1 MSLSEWGLNNLKN
14 NLQDLVNDIDEYSS
28 NSDRLQS
35 DRGPNPGSSF
45 ASWAADNFRSA
56 FPDLTRPV
64 RGGLNPSRGDSCTR
78 TFFVKH
84 LYSHLLLSQ

>member
-45 ASWAADNFRSA
+45 ACWAADNFR
-56 FPDLTRPV
+56 
-64 RGGLNPSRGDSCTR
+64 
-78 TFFVKH
+78 
-84 LYSHLLLSQ
+84 

>member
-14 NLQDLVNDIDEYSS
+14 NFQDLVNDIDEYSS

-45 ASWAADNFRSA
+45 ASWAADNFR
-56 FPDLTRPV
+56 
-64 RGGLNPSRGDSCTR
+64 
-78 TFFVKH
+78 
-84 LYSHLLLSQ
+84 